1 MKRNAKRYFEDGI
14 QFDSRVEYNFYLR
27 FIRGKGYHFRYHE
40 RFYLTDKYALGGVM
54 GRAVTYTPDFVIRDD
69 RGKIAHVYD
78 VKGSL
83 TSYDIDRDAKKT
95 FSWFQSKYRI
105 PVEVIVPR
113 ANDFKMKVLG
123 VPNSLFDKHIRH
135 DKHGNIKRYVKTG
148 NPMHDYYDIHSSLDY
163 DIRDTIGGKAST
175 KRRELKND
183 RKISNHA

>member
-14 QFDSRVEYNFYLR
+14 QFDSRVEYNFYHR

-83 TSYDIDRDAKKT
+83 TSYDIDRDAKKL
-95 FSWFQSKYRI
+95 KLL
-105 PVEVIVPR
+105 V
-113 ANDFKMKVLG
+113 DF
-123 VPNSLFDKHIRH
+123 
-135 DKHGNIKRYVKTG
+135 
-148 NPMHDYYDIHSSLDY
+148 
-163 DIRDTIGGKAST
+163 
-175 KRRELKND
+175 
-183 RKISNHA
+183 

>member
-1 MKRNAKRYFEDGI
+1 MKRNAKKCFEDGI
-14 QFDSRVEYNFYLR
+14 EFDSRVERNFYHR

-54 GRAVTYTPDFVIRDD
+54 GRAVIYTPDFVIRDD

-83 TSYDIDRDAKKT
+83 TSYNIDRDAKKT

-113 ANDFKMKVLG
+113 ENNFKMKVLG

-135 DKHGNIKRYVKTG
+135 DKHGNIKRYAKTG

-163 DIRDTIGGKAST
+163 DIRDTIGGKAV
-175 KRRELKND
+175 KRSHLRCGGNK
-183 RKISNHA
+183 K